1 MKGKARATRRTLNK
15 VDPVSDKKPVGFES
29 VQTDLGASTSRTQRK
44 GSGRPSAPVP
54 TNEAAT
60 SAVAR
65 TGVAS
70 RSSSAPVPTNEVV
83 ASVVVQTD
91 ISDADQTASTSRSL
105 FGLHL
110 PKDLVF
116 TKKGKSLPQPRFSI
130 SWTPGQNVLEHST
143 DRWSIFRDGLE
154 ENSLISDTRISSI
167 EEALK
172 KSFPG
177 KYKDGIN
184 LIYVELSADFKPLNQ
199 DPFPNHQWSDLYRF
213 PGIHPQAIAANLHAT
228 NTQWP
233 RLNDESTPSHL
244 LIYPFA
250 PSWDFTHF
258 PVLYDR
264 SRPWRSYSPVV
275 RTDPWNENISWYEDY
290 KILEPEWLIQ
300 REKIASRLKQCVLMF
315 KTVSNIADFVSLS
328 LPKPDECK
336 FDVLKDWDRLLDRRR
351 EPEMQRAIKLLFMR
365 ALDLRAWA
373 LWALFKVIDFL
384 ASLHELPPPHFPITG
399 EIIGC
404 TLFSSSPGANPELEF
419 GEYLEPLVRHGI
431 PFFVIEEA
439 PLPPP
444 ARRLGALKSLC
455 VAYDHTVHRPSTS
468 SYFRIPANNVFR
480 PNPWI
485 RGVMRLSE
493 HPLFELSARISE
505 LLAKHRD
512 NNKEFRIDIF
522 GVIHSI
528 YPQTFD
534 SFQLPESPLQLPESL
549 PEEEGSPPP
558 GPVVREPCR
567 DLLEFGQ
574 RYQKAPDP
582 PMFDDTEE
590 GLAKF
595 EATHERYDRE
605 EREAQHHPYG
615 ALLIARAYLGIGEA
629 QREVGNII
637 AGMAGK
643 NVRSTTWGSKRQTPL
658 ERYCMRKWA
667 NPVKLDKT
675 EFSRRQQLSREY
687 LQLIGEFTEPQAN
700 PIPVTANEDTGV
712 AGSLQAKTRG
722 PVKEFVE
729 PPTHSAA
736 AAASGI
742 MGLAGPLQTRMH
754 DPVSQTH
761 GGEQSAPLHMSGAS
775 GSGSMELDEG
785 RREVGSRTTQHSA
798 SRVETRSYRCPSGP
812 IGRRWDAQKHLSDAL
827 NRRPARGRVLA
838 RDRETYHDHPRHWQ
852 PPHDKREDRRGDYHR
867 RSMMSRSRSPVR
879 HRRNSSSPPSL
890 RRHRSPFSFPFSR
903 RRHHSHSSSRS
914 CRRSH
919 SPHSRSHSRSRSPD
933 RSRSRSRPRSY
944 SVSRCLQSSHRR
956 SRSASCPPSPLG
968 PSRRV
973 ASPIEMQVDV
983 PSSNPRPLPQ
993 PGCHL
998 SQQVPVLRMIQPHS
1012 IPFTSWHCLT
1022 TPLEDKH
1029 FQAFGKADLDV
1040 WAAPLFEVRGVYA
1053 VAQAKASKSAL
1064 KYGKTRIAILAKHRD
1079 VLDRVAQLIS
1089 ENNAH
1094 YHALLAFAIFS
1105 PLDPFSGK
1113 EAASYSWVSKVDL
1126 HFVGCVWE
1134 SVPFEELRSRLLTD
1148 APLVLTNDNVGEE
1161 LLYHG
1166 FDPLVSTEAQAAPRN
1181 VKLHSFDFSPHV
1193 LDAWYDTMPLQFKS
1207 YGVTRFMFVAR
1218 AYDSA
1223 LFKGRKAFMAEI
1235 WQTESV
1241 IDAALRNLLEY
1252 LCENSQDVIC
1262 RESKEKTESF
1272 QYLRGQRKWRLTVD
1286 TAIKDYCP
1294 YFKVK

>member
-1 MKGKARATRRTLNK
+1 MKGKARATHRTLNK
-15 VDPVSDKKPVGFES
+15 VGPVSDKKPVGFES

-105 FGLHL
+105 FGLRL

-264 SRPWRSYSPVV
+264 SRPWRSYSLVV

-300 REKIASRLKQCVLMF
+300 REKIASRLKQCVLVF

-336 FDVLKDWDRLLDRRR
+336 FDVLKDWDRLLDRR
-351 EPEMQRAIKLLFMR
+351 
-365 ALDLRAWA
+365 
-373 LWALFKVIDFL
+373 
-384 ASLHELPPPHFPITG
+384 
-399 EIIGC
+399 
-404 TLFSSSPGANPELEF
+404 
-419 GEYLEPLVRHGI
+419 
-431 PFFVIEEA
+431 
-439 PLPPP
+439 
-444 ARRLGALKSLC
+444 
-455 VAYDHTVHRPSTS
+455 
-468 SYFRIPANNVFR
+468 
-480 PNPWI
+480 
-485 RGVMRLSE
+485 
-493 HPLFELSARISE
+493 
-505 LLAKHRD
+505 
-512 NNKEFRIDIF
+512 
-522 GVIHSI
+522 
-528 YPQTFD
+528 
-534 SFQLPESPLQLPESL
+534 
-549 PEEEGSPPP
+549 
-558 GPVVREPCR
+558 PCR

-968 PSRRV
+968 PSRQV

-1079 VLDRVAQLIS
+1079 VLDRVTQLIS

-1166 FDPLVSTEAQAAPRN
+1166 FDPLVSTEAQATPRN

-1235 WQTESV
+1235 WRTESV